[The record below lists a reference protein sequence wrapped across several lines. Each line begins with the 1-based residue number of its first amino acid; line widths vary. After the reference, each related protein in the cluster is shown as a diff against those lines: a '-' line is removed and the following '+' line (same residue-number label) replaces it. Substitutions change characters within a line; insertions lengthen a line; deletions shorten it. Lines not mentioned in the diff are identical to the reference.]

1 MDNLNQPSNCIK
13 IDQSACL
20 FIVGTPIGNLQDMSP
35 RAVDVLKSCDL
46 ILAEDTR
53 HSIFLLQH
61 FAIPTPLKSYHQ
73 HNEQQRTGEIIRLLE
88 NNKKI
93 GLITDAGMPMISDP
107 GYILVKEALLK
118 NIKVSVVPGPTALT
132 SAISISGIDCK
143 KFSFEGFLPSKPHAR
158 LNCLE
163 ELANNQQNSSAIAL
177 YEAPHRLIETIKDII
192 TAFGAERV
200 ISVVKEIT
208 KQYEN
213 VYYGTS
219 KEVLDKLLQLN
230 TIKGEYVIVISASE
244 KIKNTSDIDEEKVLK
259 ALKLFKAENITSA
272 QAVKIIAKLYGLK
285 KNYVYDLVLRFSN
298 D

>member
-13 IDQSACL
+13 VDQSACL

-35 RAVDVLKSCDL
+35 RAIDVLKSCDL

-73 HNEQQRTGEIIRLLE
+73 HNEQQRTGEIISLLE
-88 NNKKI
+88 NSKKI

-107 GYILVKEALLK
+107 GYILVKEALIR

-143 KFSFEGFLPSKPHAR
+143 KFSFEGFLPSKPTAR
-158 LNCLE
+158 LNCLV
-163 ELANNQQNSSAIAL
+163 ELANNQHNGLAIVL
-177 YEAPHRLIETIKDII
+177 YEAPHRLIETIQDIM
-192 TAFGAERV
+192 TVFGAERV
-200 ISVVKEIT
+200 IAVVKEIT

-213 VYYGTS
+213 IYYGTS
-219 KEVLDKLLQLN
+219 QEVLNKLLQLN
-230 TIKGEYVIVISASE
+230 SIKGEYVIVISASE
-244 KIKNTSDIDEEKVLK
+244 KIKSATDADEEKVLK
-259 ALKLFKAENITSA
+259 ALKLFKAENITST
-272 QAVKIIAKLYGLK
+272 QAVKIITKLYGLK
-285 KNYVYDLVLRFSN
+285 KNYVYDLALRFAN